1 MNINNKINPIAK
13 LLRDKKYSK
22 KVIPNKKKS
31 KKDNYLKRKSGM
43 PRPNKILEPT
53 KQYNIMLKVEQ
64 YDKLAKM
71 ATIMQQSAYEQV
83 SVADLIRESVDIY
96 IEAYE
101 EEDEN

>member
-1 MNINNKINPIAK
+1 
-13 LLRDKKYSK
+13 
-22 KVIPNKKKS
+22 
-31 KKDNYLKRKSGM
+31 M
-43 PRPNKILEPT
+43 PRPNKILEPN

-64 YDKLAKM
+64 YDKLAYI
-71 ATIMQQSAYEQV
+71 AHQMQKSAYQQV

>member
-1 MNINNKINPIAK
+1 
-13 LLRDKKYSK
+13 
-22 KVIPNKKKS
+22 
-31 KKDNYLKRKSGM
+31 M

-53 KQYNIMLKVEQ
+53 KTYNLLMKEEQ
-64 YDKLAKM
+64 YDKLARI
-71 ATIMQQSAYEQV
+71 AHQMQKSAYQQV